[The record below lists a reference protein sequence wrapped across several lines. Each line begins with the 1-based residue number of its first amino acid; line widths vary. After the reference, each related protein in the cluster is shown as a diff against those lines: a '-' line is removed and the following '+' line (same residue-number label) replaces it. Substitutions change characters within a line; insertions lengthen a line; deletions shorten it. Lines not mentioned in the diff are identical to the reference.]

1 MVPPVA
7 ASPTADKALEGS
19 SHGGST
25 SQQRFGEVETESG
38 KARRKAESYKNR
50 NSWALSNG

>member
-19 SHGGST
+19 SHRGST
-25 SQQRFGEVETESG
+25 SQQRSGEVETESG
-38 KARRKAESYKNR
+38 KARRKAATKTETVG
-50 NSWALSNG
+50 LFG